1 MITRRLMRIWSRST
15 ARRPMRGAE
24 QGAALIEFTLVFPIL
39 VALLFGVVEF
49 SQAFAVSRKLNY
61 AAATVS
67 DLVAQTQQVTDA
79 DLEDI
84 AKVADA
90 LLAPYSPTKLGLVVT
105 SVQVDKDN
113 KTTVGWSWSH
123 GTGAS
128 AHANNVAYSLPAGI
142 IDPNT
147 SIIVAETNY
156 QFTPTIGLYLTGVIR
171 LTGVAY
177 FRPRA
182 VSMVMKTD

>member
-1 MITRRLMRIWSRST
+1 MITRRLMRMWSALVT
-15 ARRPMRGAE
+15 RRPMRDAE

-49 SQAFAVSRKLNY
+49 SQAFAVSRKLSY

-67 DLVAQTQQVTDA
+67 DLVAQMPKVTDA

-84 AKVADA
+84 ANVADT
-90 LLAPYSPTKLGLVVT
+90 LLAPYTPAQLGLVIT
-105 SVQVDKDN
+105 SVQADKDN

-123 GTGAS
+123 GTGAT
-128 AHANNVAYSLPAGI
+128 AHAGNAAYGLPAGV

-182 VSMVMKTD
+182 VSIVMKTD